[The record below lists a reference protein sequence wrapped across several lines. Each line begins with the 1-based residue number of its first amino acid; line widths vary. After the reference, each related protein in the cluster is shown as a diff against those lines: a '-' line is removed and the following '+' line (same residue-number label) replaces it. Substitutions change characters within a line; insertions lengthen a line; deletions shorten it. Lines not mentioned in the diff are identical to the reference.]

1 MLITLVCTISC
12 VRLIQEVTDTTEQ
25 TKMVVAPKIEIA
37 EPVAKKVE
45 PVEEKTPALVVAKKE
60 VAIVIKGKVL
70 FTFDSADLDAGAKQF
85 LDGLTDEMK
94 AAPDTS
100 ITLKGHT
107 DKFGPNEYNQT
118 LSERRADS
126 VKEYIIGNGI
136 DASRIT
142 SSEGFGKTQL
152 LPELSNYENRRV
164 IIASIG

>member
-1 MLITLVCTISC
+1 MLIILIGTVSC
-12 VRLIQEVTDTTEQ
+12 VRLIQEVTDTTDQ
-25 TKMVVAPKIEIA
+25 AKPIKVAVAPKIEIV

-45 PVEEKTPALVVAKKE
+45 PVVVAKKE

-70 FTFDSADLDAGAKQF
+70 FAFDSADLDAGSKQF
-85 LDGLTDEMK
+85 LNKLTDEMK

-107 DKFGPNEYNQT
+107 DKFGPDEYNQT

-126 VKEYIIGNGI
+126 VKDYIIGNGI

-142 SSEGFGKTQL
+142 SSEGFGESQL